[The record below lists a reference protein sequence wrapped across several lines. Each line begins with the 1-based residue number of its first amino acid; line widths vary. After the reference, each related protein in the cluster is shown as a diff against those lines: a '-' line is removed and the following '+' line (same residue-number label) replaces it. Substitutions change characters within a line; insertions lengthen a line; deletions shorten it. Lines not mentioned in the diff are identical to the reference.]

1 VRGQWSGEVERWR
14 GGRGGED
21 VASRAEVEVA
31 TDQHMTHGARFA
43 ASTWRTYLSTW
54 RMSLVV
60 ELGRS
65 KSGLGVCVSGEEWKM
80 EMKWKE
86 VAKTQAL

>member
-1 VRGQWSGEVERWR
+1 
-14 GGRGGED
+14 
-21 VASRAEVEVA
+21 
-31 TDQHMTHGARFA
+31 MTHGARFA